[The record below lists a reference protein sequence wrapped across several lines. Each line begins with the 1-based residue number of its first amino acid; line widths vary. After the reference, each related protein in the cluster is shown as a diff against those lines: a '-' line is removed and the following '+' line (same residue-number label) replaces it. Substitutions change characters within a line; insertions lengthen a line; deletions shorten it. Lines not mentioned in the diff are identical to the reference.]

1 MVIIGLTGSIGMGKS
16 ATARMFKKRSIP
28 VHDAD
33 AAVHRLYAGSAA
45 PVIESAFP
53 GTTSNGRVDR
63 AKLATAVLDDPG
75 KLRRLE
81 HLVHPLVQS
90 EESDFLAAARQN
102 GARIAVIEVP
112 LLLETGGDA
121 RVDAVVLCST
131 DPETQRRRV
140 LDRDEMTADKLDAI
154 LARQMPDREKRRR
167 AHFVVDTGRGF
178 AFAERQVAAIVRALA
193 AHPGR
198 PHPVP

>member
-16 ATARMFKKRSIP
+16 ATARMFKACSVP

-33 AAVHRLYAGSAA
+33 ASVHRLYIGAAA
-45 PVIESAFP
+45 PLIEAAFP
-53 GTTSNGRVDR
+53 GTTEGGRVNR
-63 AKLATAVLDDPG
+63 AKLATAVLDDAD

-81 HLVHPLVQS
+81 MLVHPLVQA
-90 EESDFLAAARQN
+90 EEAAFLTAARRH

-121 RVDAVVLCST
+121 RVDAVVVCST
-131 DPETQRRRV
+131 EPEIQRRRV
-140 LDRDEMTADKLDAI
+140 LERDGMTQDKLDAI

-167 AHFVVDTGRGF
+167 AHFVVDTGQGF
-178 AFAERQVAAIVRALA
+178 AFAECQVAAIVRALA
-193 AHPGR
+193 AHPGK
-198 PHPVP
+198 PHLAS